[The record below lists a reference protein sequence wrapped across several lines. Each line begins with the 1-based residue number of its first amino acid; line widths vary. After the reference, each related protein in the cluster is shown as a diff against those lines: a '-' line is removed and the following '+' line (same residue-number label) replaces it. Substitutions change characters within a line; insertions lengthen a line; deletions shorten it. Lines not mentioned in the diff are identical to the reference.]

1 MRHFKLLLLCLA
13 TCGLFLATSCATS
26 HKTRETVKPKVF
38 KVPSDPRMA
47 VYLGFSPQ
55 RHWFKLTEIK
65 TRILIAVVF
74 QSRCPHCRA
83 LVPDLKRLYTLV
95 DRNGLAGKIKFI
107 GLGYGDRLIDVEE
120 FGMRYAIP
128 YPLFPDPGGGKIKVR
143 EIPVTFVL
151 EITPEKE
158 ARVIY
163 EFHGP
168 MPKPEELLEMI
179 CKAVDMS

>member
-1 MRHFKLLLLCLA
+1 
-13 TCGLFLATSCATS
+13 
-26 HKTRETVKPKVF
+26 
-38 KVPSDPRMA
+38 MA
-47 VYLGFSPQ
+47 
-55 RHWFKLTEIK
+55 E
-65 TRILIAVVF
+65 
-74 QSRCPHCRA
+74 
-83 LVPDLKRLYTLV
+83 
-95 DRNGLAGKIKFI
+95 KIKFI
-107 GLGYGDRLIDVEE
+107 GLGYGDRLIDIEE

-128 YPLFPDPGGGKIKVR
+128 YPLFPDPGGGKIKVK

-151 EITPEKE
+151 EITPGK